1 MSKMFARSSLPR
13 ASVSRSASPSRN
25 WTGWGC
31 PSLIAMLDAYRYVRS
46 SVSRIGFSVP
56 SIPGSSPTASEKM
69 AEPPPGRAG
78 RSRARACSAGL
89 QFSRTVASSPSRAAN
104 TVIGRCVAYN
114 CTRASP
120 PSSVLALTQVLLGNS
135 TRSSTPDAGL
145 PALRVMIT
153 VSAGVTSVAAAG
165 IVSRS
170 SVSSISSRSGSLPL
184 NFSVSLQM
192 IGMPSPLLSM
202 KWSRSRDPEMLPTD
216 IRPRTEASASF
227 RVDWR
232 VAMFST
238 VMPFGRAPGELIS
251 IRSANIDSRMRLP
264 RME

>member
-1 MSKMFARSSLPR
+1 MFSHPLSQPPCTPPAPPDQQCRRCSREAPCP

-69 AEPPPGRAG
+69 AKPPPGRAG

-165 IVSRS
+165 IVRS
-170 SVSSISSRSGSLPL
+170 QLCFVDQFSL
-184 NFSVSLQM
+184 
-192 IGMPSPLLSM
+192 G
-202 KWSRSRDPEMLPTD
+202 
-216 IRPRTEASASF
+216 
-227 RVDWR
+227 
-232 VAMFST
+232 
-238 VMPFGRAPGELIS
+238 
-251 IRSANIDSRMRLP
+251 
-264 RME
+264 